1 VEGRLEMQ
9 LQGLLGEEET
19 NKQLVLASYH
29 QPGAEKVD
37 LAANRAGL
45 GLKNAVFF
53 CRNNIKSGD
62 APLSNIALKVAKFSS
77 LVKFISKDAGIK
89 TSINQKFD
97 EVALEELEALVMAH
111 EEWGDE
117 FVDKNVALYHGLG
130 IRPWRK
136 SVRWTWSTAR

>member
-1 VEGRLEMQ
+1 VRACPGCRARTSPRCS
-9 LQGLLGEEET
+9 LLGEEET
-19 NKQLVLASYH
+19 NKQLVLARHH
-29 QPGAEKVD
+29 QPCAEKVD
-37 LAANRAGL
+37 LVANRAVL

-111 EEWGDE
+111 EGWGTSLIPSLWT
-117 FVDKNVALYHGLG
+117 KT
-130 IRPWRK
+130 WRC
-136 SVRWTWSTAR
+136 TTG